1 MAFDGIS
8 ISGSGITA
16 DRLWMNVIAE
26 NLANAQSTVTPKGGP
41 YRSQSVVMAQGL
53 TPATSFGQT
62 LSQTASTLG
71 VHVAHIVASPA
82 PLRLVYDPAS
92 PLANAAGYVKK
103 PNVNEVTQLTDMM
116 AASQSYDANVTAL
129 SDAEAAD
136 QAALK
141 MGQGV

>member
-16 DRLWMNVIAE
+16 NRLWMNVIAE
-26 NLANAQSTVTPKGGP
+26 NLANAQSTVTPQGGP
-41 YRSQSVVMAQGL
+41 YRSQSVVMAEGMA
-53 TPATSFGQT
+53 PAAGFGQT
-62 LSQTASTLG
+62 LARAATAPG
-71 VHVAHIVASPA
+71 VHVARIVTSPA

-103 PNVNEVTQLTDMM
+103 PNVNQVTQLTDMM
-116 AASQSYDANVTAL
+116 VASQSYDANVTAL